1 MKNDDTYYLLKN
13 YIDIDEIRI
22 DQKVCIDWKIK
33 KIAKT
38 ENFKEDKYKVLNAI
52 KAEKNFLKQ
61 PNTNDSSIGIMT
73 MAIMILAVITDIVS
87 MLYEKNEDIFI
98 LVVILFLLVS
108 IMIMLFILLST
119 SISMPK
125 ENRRRNEKI
134 EILEYIEFEF
144 QRLYFDKDKTTE
156 A

>member
-13 YIDIDEIRI
+13 YIDIDKFRI

-73 MAIMILAVITDIVS
+73 MAIMILTIISSIVS
-87 MLYEKNEDIFI
+87 MLFERKDSIWFLLII
-98 LVVILFLLVS
+98 LVLLLF
-108 IMIMLFILLST
+108 ILFILLHLLCI
-119 SISMPK
+119 SIKMPK

-134 EILEYIEFEF
+134 EILEYIELEIE
-144 QRLYFDKDKTTE
+144 RLYFDKDKTTE
-156 A
+156 V

>member
-13 YIDIDEIRI
+13 YIDIDKFRI
-22 DQKVCIDWKIK
+22 DQKICIDRKIK

-52 KAEKNFLKQ
+52 KAKKNFLKQ

-73 MAIMILAVITDIVS
+73 MAIMILTIITDIVS

-98 LVVILFLLVS
+98 LVAILILLIAILFILL
-108 IMIMLFILLST
+108 ILLST
-119 SISMPK
+119 SIKMPK

-134 EILEYIEFEF
+134 EILEYIELEIE
-144 QRLYFDKDKTTE
+144 RLYFDKDKTTE
-156 A
+156 V